1 MNVVNF
7 SEVRTFS
14 SATIYAL
21 QAAKEALQDAKWEP
35 SSLDEGGDRTGV
47 AIGMAITDLEYI
59 IDTGTAF
66 RTEGYKKVSPFFVPR
81 ILTNMASGAISLRYR
96 FRGPNHSVATA
107 CATGINAIGDA
118 FQFIRYG
125 KADVM
130 VCGGTEG
137 LISPL
142 SIAGF
147 SRMRALSTKFNSEPS
162 RASRPFE
169 KHRDGF
175 VIGEGSAV
183 IVLEELEHARKRNA
197 RIYAEILG
205 YGLAA
210 DAYHITA
217 ASEDGAGAY
226 LCMRAALRDAGI
238 RPEDVGHINV
248 HATSTPIGDVAEV
261 VAMKRLF
268 EYGKNFPNDRQL
280 PLVCATKSST
290 GHLLGAA
297 GAIET
302 VFTILAV
309 DNGEIPPTLNFEEPD
324 DKCIGLQVSSTKTK
338 WDQRGR
344 RVALNNSFGFGG
356 TNATLVIA
364 QCK

>member
-1 MNVVNF
+1 
-7 SEVRTFS
+7 
-14 SATIYAL
+14 
-21 QAAKEALQDAKWEP
+21 
-35 SSLDEGGDRTGV
+35 
-47 AIGMAITDLEYI
+47 
-59 IDTGTAF
+59 
-66 RTEGYKKVSPFFVPR
+66 
-81 ILTNMASGAISLRYR
+81 
-96 FRGPNHSVATA
+96 
-107 CATGINAIGDA
+107 
-118 FQFIRYG
+118 
-125 KADVM
+125 M